1 MKRRL
6 NILCVIVLLVLGYS
20 VLETTYYVGLGIKAG
35 IEKGIDS
42 KIDAIRSRKEYSI
55 SFSYFSSCIR

>member
-20 VLETTYYVGLGIKAG
+20 VLKNEVLFNKIILIRNKYGVHKYTYFGNRETSIK
-35 IEKGIDS
+35 
-42 KIDAIRSRKEYSI
+42 KIL
-55 SFSYFSSCIR
+55 